1 MKFAIDRIEE
11 NIAIL
16 ENLETKEKL
25 EVSLNSLPDDI
36 KDGSIL
42 IYNNNEY
49 ILDNNEEEKRRTSI
63 KDKFNRL
70 KKN

>member
-42 IYNNNEY
+42 IFKNKY